1 MSFTEG
7 ESQYDAGTIEIRN
20 VNEKWSADNVT
31 WNTQP
36 EIGNVVA
43 TVKCSGKENTLHEL
57 DITNLFKELIKKIMQ
72 IQPYIHIALSYN

>member
-1 MSFTEG
+1 M
-7 ESQYDAGTIEIRN
+7 
-20 VNEKWSADNVT
+20 VADNVT

-57 DITNLFKELIKKIMQ
+57 NITNLFKEL
-72 IQPYIHIALSYN
+72 